1 MEKENQNQ
9 SEKKFRCFKCG
20 AQNPLDARYCLN
32 CGTLLLLGDEKKQ
45 NKESLPETEE
55 EEKRDLG
62 KKKVGV
68 FLLISC
74 AVLVFLASLGFWF
87 YTNQQ
92 KKISQDYQE
101 KVNAVWEELY
111 NKTLPLAQSLKT
123 VKSVDDFSALRSKII
138 DLQATIT
145 TQKFKVDREIIPSN
159 RFQSSYQNL
168 KNFLEDYSAY
178 FSKLEE
184 VLADPIENGSQD
196 NLLDLQD
203 KAQIAQ
209 KNCQNFEDQTS
220 FLSKSLPKDVFDTNA
235 IRQIIIKFREDQ
247 EAQKKQE
254 LNQKE
259 QDAAL
264 KVVADFLDKLPTA
277 YTQADPYLAAL
288 KIAKS
293 YWAATAL
300 NVFEN
305 RFRSYFN
312 DTGYYWNKGK
322 ILNIEKMGEG
332 KYMIIC
338 EETIKNTSS
347 TPETTTKL
355 TYFIV
360 EKINNSYLITSH
372 GDR

>member
-20 AQNPLDARYCLN
+20 AQNSLDARYCSN
-32 CGTLLLLGDEKKQ
+32 CGTLLLIGEEKKEFRE
-45 NKESLPETEE
+45 NLIEEEE
-55 EEKRDLG
+55 EEKNPK
-62 KKKVGV
+62 KKKVGI
-68 FLLISC
+68 FLLI
-74 AVLVFLASLGFWF
+74 LGTILIFLTSLGFWF

-92 KKISQDYQE
+92 KKVSQDYQE

-111 NKTLPLAQSLKT
+111 NKTLPLAQSLET
-123 VKSVDDFSALRSKII
+123 VKSVDDFPALRSKII

-145 TQKFKVDREIIPSN
+145 TQKLKVDREIIPSN

-203 KAQIAQ
+203 KAQMAQ

-220 FLSKSLPKDVFDTNA
+220 FLSKSLPKDIFDTNV
-235 IRQIIIKFREDQ
+235 IRQIIIKFQEDQ
-247 EAQKKQE
+247 EAQKQQE

-288 KIAKS
+288 KIAKN

-338 EETIKNTSS
+338 EETIKNTSG